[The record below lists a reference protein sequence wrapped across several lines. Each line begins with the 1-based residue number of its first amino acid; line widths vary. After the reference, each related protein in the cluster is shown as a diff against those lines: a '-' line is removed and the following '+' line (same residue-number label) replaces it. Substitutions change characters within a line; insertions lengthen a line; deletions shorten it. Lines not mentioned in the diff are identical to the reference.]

1 MSIPKGSE
9 ILSIAKS
16 LYPFNYSV
24 TGKDS
29 LEAKS
34 TFLKFLQ
41 FNIHEFKSGQE
52 LRGWVLPKGWNVNE
66 AKIFHKK
73 DLIHDCI
80 EKTPLGCAYL
90 SPSFKGTIDKDE
102 LLDHCC
108 WREDLPLATVY
119 DWTRLY
125 RRGSKSWGISVPWK
139 ELKKF
144 PSKDLRISIDTYEY
158 NSKMI
163 VYDYFLKGEYKEEI
177 IINAHN
183 CHPYQ
188 ANDDISGCAVG
199 IAIFQY
205 LKTLE
210 KRKYSYRLIISP
222 ELFGPMFWLENNK
235 DNVKNILGA
244 ILLKSVGNNSSLKIQ
259 ETFRGDSFI
268 DDVLMISSRDHCK
281 TEYNRYKYRTYYGND
296 ETIFEAP
303 GNKIPS
309 STLTRFPFNEYHTD
323 LDIIENLS
331 TEKLEETSNI
341 LINAIMAIE
350 NDNYATSN
358 LEGLYC
364 LSNPKYDLYKKAPEP
379 GISSEGTSSL
389 EKSWN
394 LMMNCLPRLLEEGT
408 STINLC
414 NKYSLPFENVNQY
427 LKDWQKKGLS
437 ELTHNKKFKL

>member
-177 IINAHN
+177 IINA
-183 CHPYQ
+183 
-188 ANDDISGCAVG
+188 
-199 IAIFQY
+199 
-205 LKTLE
+205 
-210 KRKYSYRLIISP
+210 
-222 ELFGPMFWLENNK
+222 
-235 DNVKNILGA
+235 
-244 ILLKSVGNNSSLKIQ
+244 
-259 ETFRGDSFI
+259 
-268 DDVLMISSRDHCK
+268 
-281 TEYNRYKYRTYYGND
+281 
-296 ETIFEAP
+296 
-303 GNKIPS
+303 
-309 STLTRFPFNEYHTD
+309 
-323 LDIIENLS
+323 
-331 TEKLEETSNI
+331 
-341 LINAIMAIE
+341 
-350 NDNYATSN
+350 
-358 LEGLYC
+358 
-364 LSNPKYDLYKKAPEP
+364 
-379 GISSEGTSSL
+379 
-389 EKSWN
+389 
-394 LMMNCLPRLLEEGT
+394 
-408 STINLC
+408 
-414 NKYSLPFENVNQY
+414 
-427 LKDWQKKGLS
+427 
-437 ELTHNKKFKL
+437 